1 MEFSTPSQAIELK
14 QWFTEPATDID
25 AKIAAVKEILMF
37 QVVHK
42 QLKMPYRTLP
52 LRHSIPWIK

>member
-1 MEFSTPSQAIELK
+1 MVYGTS
-14 QWFTEPATDID
+14 TDID

-42 QLKMPYRTLP
+42 SQDAIQTLP
-52 LRHSIPWIK
+52 LRHSIP

>member
-42 QLKMPYRTLP
+42 QLKMPYRIYL
-52 LRHSIPWIK
+52 